1 MRSSSAL
8 RRQIDIILIHDT
20 AVIDDSAIISENV
33 QIGPYCIIGPNVE
46 IGENTILKSNV
57 VIQGPTKIGSNNKFY
72 QFSVIGEATPDKK
85 YHGEETTLEIGSNN
99 IFREGVTI
107 HRGTIQDKS
116 TTVIGDNNLLMPY
129 VHIAHDC
136 VLGNGNTFANN
147 SGLAGHVVIG
157 NYVTLGGY
165 SLIHQFCS
173 VGDYAFLGMST
184 GVVMDIPAFVKAAYH
199 PAKVIGLN
207 SIGMSRNGVS
217 DESASLL
224 KKAYK
229 LLYRKGLKLEDS
241 IDKIVMLHEETN
253 DENLKIFIN
262 SIKASTRGITR

>member
-1 MRSSSAL
+1 MSARIVTFDTETTGL
-8 RRQIDIILIHDT
+8 DYKSGDRVIEIGLVEILGREKSKKT
-20 AVIDDSAIISENV
+20 FQTYLNPEGKEISEGARAITNISDSDLV
-33 QIGPYCIIGPNVE
+33 DAPKFSEVVDDFIDFIKDAE
-46 IGENTILKSNV
+46 V
-57 VIQGPTKIGSNNKFY
+57 VIHN
-72 QFSVIGEATPDKK
+72 
-85 YHGEETTLEIGSNN
+85 
-99 IFREGVTI
+99 
-107 HRGTIQDKS
+107 
-116 TTVIGDNNLLMPY
+116 
-129 VHIAHDC
+129 
-136 VLGNGNTFANN
+136 
-147 SGLAGHVVIG
+147 
-157 NYVTLGGY
+157 Y

-199 PAKVIGLN
+199 PAKVVGLN

-229 LLYRKGLKLEDS
+229 FLYRKGLKLEDS
-241 IDKIVMLHEETN
+241 INKIVMLHEETN

>member
-1 MRSSSAL
+1 
-8 RRQIDIILIHDT
+8 
-20 AVIDDSAIISENV
+20 
-33 QIGPYCIIGPNVE
+33 
-46 IGENTILKSNV
+46 
-57 VIQGPTKIGSNNKFY
+57 
-72 QFSVIGEATPDKK
+72 
-85 YHGEETTLEIGSNN
+85 
-99 IFREGVTI
+99 
-107 HRGTIQDKS
+107 
-116 TTVIGDNNLLMPY
+116 GDNNLLMPY
-129 VHIAHDC
+129 VHVAHDC
-136 VLGNGNTFANN
+136 VVGNGNTFANN

-199 PAKVIGLN
+199 PAKVVGLN

-229 LLYRKGLKLEDS
+229 LLYRRGLRLEDS
-241 IDKIVMLHEETN
+241 INKIVMLHEETK

>member
-1 MRSSSAL
+1 
-8 RRQIDIILIHDT
+8 
-20 AVIDDSAIISENV
+20 
-33 QIGPYCIIGPNVE
+33 
-46 IGENTILKSNV
+46 
-57 VIQGPTKIGSNNKFY
+57 
-72 QFSVIGEATPDKK
+72 
-85 YHGEETTLEIGSNN
+85 
-99 IFREGVTI
+99 
-107 HRGTIQDKS
+107 
-116 TTVIGDNNLLMPY
+116 MPY
-129 VHIAHDC
+129 VHVAHDC
-136 VLGNGNTFANN
+136 VVGNGNTFANN

-184 GVVMDIPAFVKAAYH
+184 GVVMDIPAFVKVAYH
-199 PAKVIGLN
+199 PAKVVGLN

-229 LLYRKGLKLEDS
+229 FLYRKGLKLEDS
-241 IDKIVMLHEETN
+241 INKIVMLHEETN